1 MVNATVTASV
11 SCRNWSHSVLKR
23 QQHHGIS
30 TCYTVRRRTT
40 YVPAIMQATHMQ
52 HAQQSVDDKRQ
63 SSSIARD
70 TSRVSVRLIRCDNVC
85 PLDKH
90 RFGCLPQ
97 LAVRL
102 VEALAALVL
111 VGQPSPAMAGEIIQG
126 MPRVADGDTLQIDE
140 KKIRLFGFDAPEKAQ
155 LCKNAQGADYSC
167 GLQSGEALHSMI
179 GSNSVRCEVR
189 NKDQYGRN
197 VSSCSVLTNKGPVD
211 IGNFM
216 VSNGYAVAY
225 RQYGKDYIALED
237 AAHQAH
243 KGMWQGSFEM
253 PADWRKDQKID
264 KLLEQRGRSL
274 QPQAS
279 NAALPQIASST
290 SPSSS
295 QDGPANGCKIK
306 GNINSKGEKIY
317 HVPGGRY
324 YDSTQIDLPQGERWF
339 CTERQA
345 KDAGWRAS
353 Q

>member
-11 SCRNWSHSVLKR
+11 SGRNWPHSVLTR
-23 QQHHGIS
+23 QQYHGLS
-30 TCYTVRRRTT
+30 KCCAVHRRTT
-40 YVPAIMQATHMQ
+40 HVPAIKQATHIE
-52 HAQQSVDDKRQ
+52 HAQQSVDDTRQ
-63 SSSIARD
+63 SSSVDA
-70 TSRVSVRLIRCDNVC
+70 SRASVRLMWCDKLC
-85 PLDKH
+85 PPDKH

-97 LAVRL
+97 MAVRV

-111 VGQPSPAMAGEIIQG
+111 VGQPVPAMAGEIIQG
-126 MPRVADGDTLQIDE
+126 MPRVADGDTLQIDD

-179 GSNSVRCEVR
+179 GSNPVRCEVR
-189 NKDQYGRN
+189 NRDQYGRN
-197 VSSCSVLTNKGPVD
+197 VSSCSVLTNKGPID

-264 KLLEQRGRSL
+264 KLLAQRGRSL
-274 QPQAS
+274 QPQDAAS
-279 NAALPQIASST
+279 NAALPQIASS
-290 SPSSS
+290 SASGS

-324 YDSTQIDLPQGERWF
+324 YDSTQIDVPQGERWF

>member
-1 MVNATVTASV
+1 MYMCCAA
-11 SCRNWSHSVLKR
+11 H
-23 QQHHGIS
+23 
-30 TCYTVRRRTT
+30 RRTKH
-40 YVPAIMQATHMQ
+40 VPAIKQATHKQ
-52 HAQQSVDDKRQ
+52 HAQQSIDDTRQ
-63 SSSIARD
+63 RSSNAGD
-70 TSRVSVRLIRCDNVC
+70 AFQAYAPLVRCGNLRPPDGR
-85 PLDKH
+85 

-102 VEALAALVL
+102 VEGLAALVL
-111 VGQPSPAMAGEIIQG
+111 VGQPLPAMAGEIIQG
-126 MPRVADGDTLQIDE
+126 MPRVADGDTLQIDD

-155 LCKNAQGADYSC
+155 SCKNAQGADYSC

-179 GSNSVRCEVR
+179 GSNPVRCEVR

-264 KLLEQRGRSL
+264 KLLAQRGRSL
-274 QPQAS
+274 QPQDAAG

-290 SPSSS
+290 SASSS

-339 CTERQA
+339 CSERQA